1 MVLQRA
7 FAAYLRDPDGC
18 PPPSAQEPR
27 RLAIYRNAVFA
38 NIETFMADNYPRI
51 KAVLDQPAWAAMVR
65 DYLIHHPSS
74 AKAFVDLPCE
84 FLHYVEQ
91 ERDVPADPPFIG
103 ELAHFDHLE
112 TLVGSDERRIDLDG
126 IDAAGDLLAGVPAV
140 NPIVR
145 IVSYRFPVH
154 AIDADYQPQTPPN
167 APTHIAAFRDRH
179 NRYGFLDLN
188 QASLLLLQHLI
199 AADGET
205 GTDILRR
212 LSAEMGHPD
221 GELLLA
227 PGRKMFERLRA
238 RDVIVGV
245 RTA

>member
-1 MVLQRA
+1 MALQRA
-7 FAAYLRDPDGC
+7 FAAYLRDPDSR
-18 PPPSAQEPR
+18 PPPPAQEPR

-38 NIETFMADNYPRI
+38 NIETSMADNYPRI
-51 KAVLDQPAWAAMVR
+51 KAVFDEPAWTAMVR
-65 DYLIHHPSS
+65 DYLILHSS
-74 AKAFVDLPCE
+74 GANAFVDLPRE
-84 FLHYVEQ
+84 FLHYLEQ
-91 ERDVPADPPFIG
+91 ERDVPADPPFVG
-103 ELAHFDHLE
+103 ELAHFDYLE
-112 TLVGSDERRIDLDG
+112 TLVGADERCIDVDG
-126 IDAAGDLLAGVPAV
+126 IDAAGDVLAGVPAV

-154 AIDADYQPQTPPN
+154 AIDADYQPQTPPD

-205 GTDILRR
+205 GADILHR
-212 LSAEMGHPD
+212 LSADMGYSD

-238 RDVIVGV
+238 RDVILGV
-245 RTA
+245 RIA